1 MMTGTSDNFKN
12 YHAKAY
18 LIELVYHSTE
28 SNKYKNILIDFI
40 KEKNEVDKALN
51 RKNEL
56 NKNKEYLKQLGNIRE
71 YEPVFSSTAWVKDHI
86 TACNSIRLDHGV
98 WSRNLIATVLLI
110 GYAAPQLAQLIQ
122 VLALLNALC
131 SFTFYFIR
139 GGLELMCGIK
149 HAFGTQATLQ
159 IEQRYQ
165 TIVNDLILWAPINL
179 TTAYFLFGMGGDLLT
194 LALLVADLAV
204 CVAVYYHKKNL
215 FERAKVLADHD
226 YKLIEFLV
234 KKKDEEL
241 KSLLKQKKDD
251 KLLRLLEQEKDDELI
266 SLLVK
271 NKDDELLRLLEQ
283 KKDDELI
290 SLLVKNKDDELLSLL
305 EQKKDDELISL
316 LVKNKDDELISLL
329 VKNKDDELISLLV
342 KNKDDELLSL
352 LVKNKDDELLSL
364 LEQKKDDELIRL
376 LEQEH
381 KKELNKLE
389 SRIGYHALLVVLFAC
404 IIPNI
409 LPLSITALSLIV
421 LLQLVYNLK
430 DLFFEYKQTHKDRD
444 QNILLFKMVMK
455 SIEFISLPLFFIL
468 MGLVVMP
475 LLANPS
481 PWMFLAMCILFSAL
495 FLQASKAF
503 TSYVESWMKICPV

>member
-1 MMTGTSDNFKN
+1 MMAGTSDNFKN
-12 YHAKAY
+12 YHAKTY
-18 LIELVYHSTE
+18 LIELVYHSTQAY
-28 SNKYKNILIDFI
+28 KYKIILSNFI
-40 KEKNEVDKALN
+40 NEKNEVDEALN

-71 YEPVFSSTAWVKDHI
+71 YEPFFSSTAWVKDNI

-159 IEQRYQ
+159 DRIYFQIEQRYQ

-215 FERAKVLADHD
+215 FERAKVLAENDAA
-226 YKLIEFLV
+226 LIT
-234 KKKDEEL
+234 
-241 KSLLKQKKDD
+241 
-251 KLLRLLEQEKDDELI
+251 LLE
-266 SLLVK
+266 
-271 NKDDELLRLLEQ
+271 N
-283 KKDDELI
+283 
-290 SLLVKNKDDELLSLL
+290 
-305 EQKKDDELISL
+305 
-316 LVKNKDDELISLL
+316 
-329 VKNKDDELISLLV
+329 
-342 KNKDDELLSL
+342 
-352 LVKNKDDELLSL
+352 
-364 LEQKKDDELIRL
+364 
-376 LEQEH
+376 EH

-430 DLFFEYKQTHKDRD
+430 DLFFEYKQTPDDRD
-444 QNILLFKMVMK
+444 KNILLFKMAMK

-481 PWMFLAMCILFSAL
+481 PWMFLAICILCSAL
-495 FLQASKAF
+495 FLQSSKAF
-503 TSYVESWMKICPV
+503 TNYVESWMKILPVK